1 MISKDLLREI
11 AVKCELE
18 TIGNLL
24 LTCKDFN
31 TKIDNK
37 FFWINKLIKD
47 FKFNLTENNLSYKNY
62 YVKINKT
69 IKNIEFIDKN
79 TIITRL
85 NLEDFFKLK
94 ELDETIIDIML
105 NTENKCINTISKILD
120 LVDEIGEIQNKKSIT
135 IYLYKSIFPRCV
147 KNLNYKSFWIKV
159 LDKLISIKSFL
170 PDLYDEKIEFYKNL
184 TL

>member
-1 MISKDLLREI
+1 MD
-11 AVKCELE
+11 
-18 TIGNLL
+18 
-24 LTCKDFN
+24 
-31 TKIDNK
+31 
-37 FFWINKLIKD
+37 KLIKD

-94 ELDETIIDIML
+94 ELDETIFDIIL

-120 LVDEIGEIQNKKSIT
+120 LVDEISEIQNKKSIT

-147 KNLNYKSFWIKV
+147 KHLNYKSFWIIA
-159 LDKLISIKSFL
+159 LNKLISVKSFL